1 MVYII
6 SFGKDEMVTRQC
18 ETPPSEEIR
27 ARVRAL
33 KPSEC
38 SECEGRVLHGNGWR
52 TRTIL
57 ASWNDWDT
65 VVWYWRVECQ
75 RCGTSHCLMPEIV
88 IPDLQYGIEVVS
100 EVVVGRYNGKSAKE
114 FEPDRRTQK
123 RWLDRIRSWWPV
135 ALSSGAVRG
144 TLSEWTGS
152 VSLFLDAVGRCA
164 ASHIGLFFPSLS
176 ERNKTVAS
184 ARRSY
189 PAIAT
194 HQSGSWILSAGL

>member
-75 RCGTSHCLMPEIV
+75 SCGKSHCLMPEIV
-88 IPDLQYGIEVVS
+88 IQDLQYGID
-100 EVVVGRYNGKSAKE
+100 VVG
-114 FEPDRRTQK
+114 
-123 RWLDRIRSWWPV
+123 
-135 ALSSGAVRG
+135 
-144 TLSEWTGS
+144 
-152 VSLFLDAVGRCA
+152 VSLRQRPQPQMRQSG
-164 ASHIGLFFPSLS
+164 FPS
-176 ERNKTVAS
+176 S
-184 ARRSY
+184 AINRLITLCTISFLF
-189 PAIAT
+189 AAE
-194 HQSGSWILSAGL
+194 G